1 MTKTDPASDR
11 IEDTTSRGCTLE
23 VISLV
28 EPISGER
35 GDDSLTK
42 TPGYTLPGQD
52 DTEDSKK
59 PEPCSLYRLLS
70 SCCPSRTNNEG
81 KPPSAGSANSMRAYL
96 TSCSSWFN
104 CRRRHQQPNN
114 TIERF
119 VSDII
124 V

>member
-1 MTKTDPASDR
+1 MTETAPASYH
-11 IEDTTSRGCTLE
+11 EENQPTAALVE
-23 VISLV
+23 ISLQRS
-28 EPISGER
+28 ISDER
-35 GDDSLTK
+35 GDSLTE

-59 PEPCSLYRLLS
+59 LEPCSLYRLLS

-81 KPPSAGSANSMRAYL
+81 MPPNADSANSMRAYL

-114 TIERF
+114 AIERF
-119 VSDII
+119 DSYTID
-124 V
+124 